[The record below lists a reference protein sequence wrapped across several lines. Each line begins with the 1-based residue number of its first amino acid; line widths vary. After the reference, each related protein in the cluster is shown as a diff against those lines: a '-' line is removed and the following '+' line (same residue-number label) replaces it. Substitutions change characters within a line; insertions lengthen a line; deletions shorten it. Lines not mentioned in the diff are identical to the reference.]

1 MMDYGKIE
9 KTLDEI
15 RRFDWIKLIDIY
27 RLVDID

>member
-9 KTLDEI
+9 KILDEI

>member
-9 KTLDEI
+9 KILDEI
-15 RRFDWIKLIDIY
+15 RRFHWIKLIDIY

>member
-9 KTLDEI
+9 KIFDEI

-27 RLVDID
+27 RLVNID